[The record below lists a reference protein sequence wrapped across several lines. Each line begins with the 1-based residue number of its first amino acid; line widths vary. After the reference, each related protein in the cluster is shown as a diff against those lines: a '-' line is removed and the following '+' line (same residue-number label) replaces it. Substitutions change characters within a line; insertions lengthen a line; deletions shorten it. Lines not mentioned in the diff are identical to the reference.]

1 MTRNPLIYASS
12 VAVLAVAS
20 CLCLA
25 ILDTRNLIK
34 AQFGVGQREGEK
46 TRELADRHARQIE
59 QDLRLRLD
67 AMIGRV
73 DVAISKTDVRTGEA
87 LSVVREFRTTADAR
101 LASIQDQ
108 VERTTNGIRADVRP
122 MLDNAASI
130 EAHTDKAVV
139 DLHPQV
145 LGLVAAAKVTAG
157 QAAQTMRE
165 VERATPALLEDAQGI
180 ADSVDGIA
188 TDAHSITADIAKPKT
203 FWGKAK
209 AFLETA
215 GKIAARFI

>member
-1 MTRNPLIYASS
+1 MG
-12 VAVLAVAS
+12 VAS

-25 ILDTRNLIK
+25 ILDARNLIK
-34 AQFGVGQREGEK
+34 AQFGVAQREGAQ
-46 TRELADRHARQIE
+46 TPALADRHARQAE

-67 AMIGRV
+67 AMIARV
-73 DVAISKTDVRTGEA
+73 DAATQKADARTGEA

-108 VERTTNGIRADVRP
+108 VERTTNGIRSDVRP
-122 MLDNAASI
+122 VLENAANI

-157 QAAQTMRE
+157 QTAQTMRE
-165 VERATPALLEDAQGI
+165 VERATPALLKDAQGI
-180 ADSVDGIA
+180 GASADGIA
-188 TDAHSITADIAKPKT
+188 ADVHTVTTDIAKPKS
-203 FWGKAK
+203 FWGRFKSW
-209 AFLETA
+209 LETA
-215 GKIAARFI
+215 GKIGARFL